1 MKEVRQGYKTTE
13 LGEIPNEWEVEKL
26 ENLFVFKNGL
36 NKEKEFFGKG
46 TPIVNYTDVF
56 KKRGLLANDIQG
68 KVTVNE
74 KELKNFGV
82 VKGDVFFTRT
92 SETIEEI
99 GLSSVVLEDVKD
111 TVFSGFVLRA
121 RPTTS
126 RLKPEYCKYC
136 FSTEEARK
144 QIKKKSSY
152 TTRAL
157 TSGTNL
163 NTVVI
168 NVPPLPEQQKIADIL
183 STVDEQ
189 IDNVDHL
196 IEKTKELKK
205 GLMQQLLTKG
215 IGHTEFKE
223 TEVGG
228 IPKEWEVKSLG
239 EVVKFQAGYAF
250 KSSEF
255 IDKGLRV
262 IKITNAQQHKL
273 VWDDINFVPQDFEEK
288 YKDFVLKEN
297 DIILPMT
304 RPIIS
309 TGIKVCRVIKEDLPC
324 VLNQRV
330 GRFVIKQGVLSK
342 YLYQYIFTPYFVNKV
357 EELSSTTGQ
366 PNISAKQIEEI
377 LIAIPSIK
385 EQKQIAQGLED
396 IDMKVKEYENRKL
409 KLEQLKKGL
418 MQQLLT
424 GKIRVNIEQ

>member
-1 MKEVRQGYKTTE
+1 MKEVRQGYKMTE
-13 LGEIPNEWEVEKL
+13 LGEIPSEWEVEKL

-74 KELKNFGV
+74 KELKNFEV
-82 VKGDVFFTRT
+82 MKGDVFFTRT

-121 RPTTS
+121 RPTT
-126 RLKPEYCKYC
+126 LKLNPEYCKYC

-144 QIKKKSSY
+144 EIKKKSSY

-189 IDNVDHL
+189 IDNVDQL

-205 GLMQQLLTKG
+205 GLMKQLLTKG

-223 TEVGG
+223 TEVGV
-228 IPKEWEVKSLG
+228 IPKEWEVKNLG
-239 EVVKFQAGYAF
+239 EIVKFQSGYAF
-250 KSSEF
+250 KSTEF

-262 IKITNAQQHKL
+262 VKITNVQQHNL
-273 VWDDINFVPQDFEEK
+273 VWDDINFVLKEFEEK

-297 DIILPMT
+297 DIVLPMT

-309 TGIKVCRVIKEDLPC
+309 TGIKACKVAKEDLPC
-324 VLNQRV
+324 ILNQRV
-330 GRFVIKQGVLSK
+330 GRFVIKQEVLSD

-357 EELSSTTGQ
+357 DELSSTTGQ

-385 EQKQIAQGLED
+385 EQKKIVQGLEQID
-396 IDMKVKEYENRKL
+396 IKVKEYQSRKL
-409 KLEQLKKGL
+409 RLEQLKKGL

-424 GKIRVNIEQ
+424 GKIRVKTTT